1 MEQWE
6 IDLRAKLDIQL
17 RSGTY
22 TFGGQKEGD
31 MVFATGKGGAIN
43 YFVLEERLKRESM
56 GLEPLIK
63 EFDGSQYKSLGGAT
77 EDDFIDL
84 IKTLMCKINGK

>member
-22 TFGGQKEGD
+22 TFGGKKEGD
-31 MVFATGKGGAIN
+31 VVFATGKDGAIN
-43 YFVLEERLKRESM
+43 YFVAVERLKRKSM

-63 EFDGSQYKSLGGAT
+63 EFDGSQYKNSGIAT
-77 EDDFIDL
+77 EDDFLDLMKNLID
-84 IKTLMCKINGK
+84 KSNDK